1 MGRGCRKGTLMKA
14 LAELPSLRLRYWDWR
29 LCLAARLD
37 VSLSA
42 SYFQAQT
49 AFRPEPWLH
58 QVRIWSQRGGG
69 QHTVTGPQEPRAGL
83 GGVSLLH
90 STRAR
95 RRRVPEMEWATSEH
109 GCRRQTADE
118 EGRLD
123 LRLGLKIPI
132 GWYTGFRLMVHL
144 FLDDFSLS
152 AALRSSQMRR

>member
-1 MGRGCRKGTLMKA
+1 
-14 LAELPSLRLRYWDWR
+14 
-29 LCLAARLD
+29 
-37 VSLSA
+37 
-42 SYFQAQT
+42 
-49 AFRPEPWLH
+49 
-58 QVRIWSQRGGG
+58 
-69 QHTVTGPQEPRAGL
+69 
-83 GGVSLLH
+83 
-90 STRAR
+90 
-95 RRRVPEMEWATSEH
+95 MEWTTSEH

>member
-1 MGRGCRKGTLMKA
+1 MKTQ
-14 LAELPSLRLRYWDWR
+14 AELPSLRLRYWDWR

-49 AFRPEPWLH
+49 AFRPELWLH
-58 QVRIWSQRGGG
+58 QVRILSPRRRPAHSNRPSRGSNR
-69 QHTVTGPQEPRAGL
+69 TRWCFVT
-83 GGVSLLH
+83 
-90 STRAR
+90 TRAR
-95 RRRVPEMEWATSEH
+95 RGRVPEMEWTISEH

-144 FLDDFSLS
+144 FLDDFLPLS
-152 AALRSSQMRR
+152 CSSEFPNATLTRVGGSPFA

>member
-14 LAELPSLRLRYWDWR
+14 QAELPSLRLRYWDWR

-49 AFRPEPWLH
+49 TFRPEPWLH

-83 GGVSLLH
+83 GGVSLLLALDKKG
-90 STRAR
+90 AR
-95 RRRVPEMEWATSEH
+95 NGM
-109 GCRRQTADE
+109 
-118 EGRLD
+118 
-123 LRLGLKIPI
+123 
-132 GWYTGFRLMVHL
+132 
-144 FLDDFSLS
+144 DDIRTWMPASN
-152 AALRSSQMRR
+152 R